1 MKRFLTS
8 ILVPAISNIVV
19 VLAFLFPPAGSRL
32 AASAPPIP
40 EKVQQDSQ
48 ARVDQAVLEDTADGK
63 TAEFFVILKSQ
74 ADARQIA
81 AQATTWD
88 EQGSRIYEA
97 LRRTA
102 EGSQTAVIAQLKALG
117 ARYDRFYIIN
127 ALLVKGDRVVVEAM
141 LQRPDVLAVENN
153 RPFRVPLETVQAFDP
168 VSPAAVEWNLGWVKA
183 PQVWDLGYT
192 GQGMVLAN
200 ADTGVQWEHPALQAH
215 YRGWDGQT
223 ADHNYNWW
231 DAVHEDIDGNGDNLR
246 CGFSSPVPCD
256 DDGHGT
262 HTMGIAVGDDGSEN
276 KIGIAPGAKWI
287 SCRNMDDG
295 WGKPSTYIECMQ
307 FFLAPWDLNQ
317 QSPDPSL
324 RPHAVGNS
332 FSCPPEEGCSP
343 HSLQAAMENLRSAG
357 VFMAVSAGNNG
368 PDCSTVSD
376 PPALEDA
383 AITVGATGE
392 QSNSIAT
399 LSSRGPVSVDG
410 SYRRKPDLVAP
421 GIRVRSSYPGG
432 YATLSGTSMASPHVS
447 GAVALLWS
455 AYPDLRRDVEQTE
468 LVLERSAEHLTSG
481 QGCGGDSDVQTPNNV
496 YGYGLL
502 DVLAAYHYV
511 ENPPVSLFYYFPNI
525 LVGQAVSL
533 SKQRTN

>member
-1 MKRFLTS
+1 MKRFLTYS
-8 ILVPAISNIVV
+8 LVPVILNTTIM
-19 VLAFLFPPAGSRL
+19 LAFLLPQAGGSL
-32 AASAPPIP
+32 AAAPPQILAP
-40 EKVQQDSQ
+40 GPQHSQ
-48 ARVDQAVLEDTADGK
+48 VLVDRAVLEDTADGK
-63 TAEFFVILKSQ
+63 TAEFLVILKPQVDTS
-74 ADARQIA
+74 QIA
-81 AQATTWD
+81 PQARTWD
-88 EQGSRIYEA
+88 EKGDRVYEA

-102 EGSQTAVIAQLKALG
+102 DISQPALLAQLQVVG
-117 ARYDRFYIIN
+117 ASYYRFYIVN
-127 ALLVKGDRVVVEAM
+127 ALLVQGDRAALEAM
-141 LQRPDVLAVENN
+141 LRRPDVLAIENN
-153 RPFRVPLETVQAFDP
+153 RPFRVPVETGQALTP
-168 VSPAAVEWNLGWVKA
+168 LSPAAVEWNLDWVKA
-183 PQVWDLGYT
+183 PQVWDLGFT
-192 GQGMVLAN
+192 GQEMVLAN
-200 ADTGVQWEHPALQAH
+200 ADTGVKWDHPALQAH
-215 YRGWDGQT
+215 YRGWDGQA

-231 DAVHEDIDGNGDNLR
+231 DAVHADIDGSEDNLR
-246 CGFSSPVPCD
+246 CGFNSAMPCD
-256 DDGHGT
+256 DNGHGT
-262 HTMGIAVGDDGSEN
+262 HTMGIAVGDDGGEN
-276 KIGIAPGAKWI
+276 KIGMAPGAKWI

-317 QSPDPSL
+317 QNPDPSL

-343 HSLQAAMENLRSAG
+343 HSLQTAIENLRSAG
-357 VFMAVSAGNNG
+357 VFMAVSAGNRG

-392 QSNSIAT
+392 QTNSIAS
-399 LSSRGPVSVDG
+399 LSSRGPVSVDS

-432 YATLSGTSMASPHVS
+432 YASLSGTSMASPHVS

-455 AYPDLRRDVEQTE
+455 AFPDLRRDVEQTE
-468 LVLERSAEHLTSG
+468 MALKRSALHLTSD
-481 QGCGGDSDVQTPNNV
+481 QGCGGDSHIQTPNNV

-511 ENPPVSLFYYFPNI
+511 ENPPLSLSYYFPSV

-533 SKQRTN
+533 SVGHTH

>member
-1 MKRFLTS
+1 MKRFLTRS
-8 ILVPAISNIVV
+8 LVPAVLNIALVFA
-19 VLAFLFPPAGSRL
+19 VLLPQAGGHQAAPSPRL
-32 AASAPPIP
+32 P
-40 EKVQQDSQ
+40 KMVQRDPQ

-63 TAEFFVILKSQ
+63 TAEFLVILKPQ

-88 EQGSRIYEA
+88 EKGGRIFEA

-102 EGSQTAVIAQLKALG
+102 EVSQSAVITQLKALG
-117 ARYDRFYIIN
+117 ARYDHFYIIN
-127 ALLVKGDRVVVEAM
+127 ALLVKGDRAVVEAM

-153 RPFRVPLETVQAFDP
+153 RPFRVPLEAAQAFAP

-200 ADTGVQWEHPALQAH
+200 ADTGVKWDHPALQAH

-231 DAVHEDIDGNGDNLR
+231 DAVHEDIDGSEDNLR
-246 CGFSSPVPCD
+246 CGFNSAVPCD
-256 DDGHGT
+256 DNGHGT
-262 HTMGIAVGDDGSEN
+262 HTMGIAVGDDGGEN
-276 KIGIAPGAKWI
+276 KIGMAPGAKWI

-317 QSPDPSL
+317 QNPDPSL

-343 HSLQAAMENLRSAG
+343 HSLQAAIENLRSAG
-357 VFMAVSAGNNG
+357 VFMAVSAGNRG
-368 PDCSTVSD
+368 PDCSTVSE

-432 YATLSGTSMASPHVS
+432 YASLSGTSMASPHVS

-455 AYPDLRRDVEQTE
+455 AFPDLRRDVEQTE
-468 LVLERSAEHLTSG
+468 MVLKRSALHLTSD
-481 QGCGGDSDVQTPNNV
+481 QGCGGDSGIQTPNNV

-502 DVLAAYHYV
+502 DVLAAYHSV
-511 ENPPVSLFYYFPNI
+511 ENPPVSLFYYFPSI

-533 SKQRTN
+533 SAGHSR